1 MVRIV
6 FMGSPEF
13 AIPSLMGL
21 AAHFSVVGVVT
32 QSDKPAGRGRKLSPP
47 AVKVRAEELGIP
59 VLQPLRLKNTEVF
72 AQLTTWAPDVIVVA
86 AYGKIL
92 RQNVLDLPKYGCI
105 NVHASLL
112 PRWRGA
118 APIQASILHGDDK
131 SGVSIMRMEA
141 GLDTGPVLARRE
153 LEILPE
159 DTGESLTMR
168 LAELGAELLV
178 ATLPAYLAGEI
189 EPKAQ
194 NETLATYAP
203 MINKEEGELDFSL
216 KADEL
221 ARKVRAFNPWPGA
234 YLDWEGGRLKVHR
247 AHVVPEKGL
256 ESGRRAKIAKMPA
269 VAARDGWLVL
279 DEVQPPGKK
288 PMPGNVFLNGARQWA
303 ADAGEE

>member
-32 QSDKPAGRGRKLSPP
+32 QPDKPAGRGRKLSPP